1 MDNVLT
7 VGNRAGRRRDA
18 AGRRPT
24 GRPQP
29 GLTQDTQEQVVIEE
43 TLLEAEEKMEKA
55 VVVAKEDFAAIR
67 TGRAHP
73 AMFNKIVADYYGAP
87 TPINQLASFSV
98 PEPRMAVVTPFDKTA
113 LRNIE
118 QAIRDSDLG
127 VNPSNDGNII
137 RVVFPELTE
146 ERRRDYIKVAKHK
159 AEEARVSIRSVRR
172 KAKDAIDKMIKDG
185 EVGEDE
191 GRRAEKELDDLTA
204 KYVAQVDE
212 LLKHKEAE
220 LLEV

>member
-1 MDNVLT
+1 MDSPYFT
-7 VGNRAGRRRDA
+7 VW
-18 AGRRPT
+18 

-29 GLTQDTQEQVVIEE
+29 THNTQEQVVIEE

-73 AMFNKIVADYYGAP
+73 AMFNKIVADYYGAL

-98 PEPRMAVVTPFDKTA
+98 PEPRMAVVTPFDKSA

-127 VNPSNDGNII
+127 VNPGNDGNII
-137 RVVFPELTE
+137 RVTFPELTQD
-146 ERRRDYIKVAKHK
+146 RRKEYIKVAKTK
-159 AEEARVSIRSVRR
+159 AEDSKISIRSIRR
-172 KAKDAIDKMIKDG
+172 KAKEAIDKAVKDG
-185 EVGEDE
+185 DIGEDE
-191 GRRAEKELDDLTA
+191 GRRAEKELDDTTA